1 MILASGS
8 LFPSIFIN
16 KSLTLFAVKSLSE
29 QFLSCVILG
38 LDSDS
43 ETATQF
49 G

>member
-1 MILASGS
+1 MILASFVSFNFHQQVS
-8 LFPSIFIN
+8 LFAL
-16 KSLTLFAVKSLSE
+16 KSQSE

>member
-1 MILASGS
+1 MILASWS
-8 LFPSIFIN
+8 LFPSIFI
-16 KSLTLFAVKSLSE
+16 KSLTLFAVKSQSE